1 MEAWSEFLRDLRKK
15 QEQNNPL
22 ASLPV
27 TDTVNETWL
36 TNSTKKCLMDE

>member
-1 MEAWSEFLRDLRKK
+1 MEVKKEFLRDLRKK

-36 TNSTKKCLMDE
+36 ANNTKQCLMDK